1 MPTPAEQLAGLQAQL
16 RAIQARGPGSSFDQR
31 TEMGRRQYNEN
42 YKNWQ
47 RQQFAI
53 NDQIV
58 ALNNASG
65 GGGDAV
71 DKAKDELYGLARG
84 AVSRTNSIDDLLL
97 QALQE
102 RSGKDA
108 GPFDAT
114 TRNAL
119 MTQASDAAG
128 QAMLNAKGRIS
139 GSAGDPSVMAAN
151 NEADARRSQA
161 IQQAQLGI
169 NTQANVANYDA
180 RGQALGQLGSY
191 NQQVQG
197 NKTDN
202 ERYLM
207 GLLAQETQY
216 QPDQQQGS
224 MGVPTFTQFR
234 QQPQAQ
240 ARPAATQRAGSAPAT
255 APRLTNPNGLTN
267 QAVAFNAARPA
278 TTAVRNPGVPLPP
291 TQQQLNTPWNAQNLN
306 PYAPQVIKQPSQWT
320 AKGSAGTRTGKNR

>member
-16 RAIQARGPGSSFDQR
+16 RQVQSRSPGS
-31 TEMGRRQYNEN
+31 TVGGGGMA
-42 YKNWQ
+42 Q
-47 RQQFAI
+47 RQSQEAQQRWLQQQYDI
-53 NDQIV
+53 NAQIQ

-65 GGGDAV
+65 GGKDAV
-71 DKAKDELYGLARG
+71 DRAKDELYGLARG
-84 AVSRTNSIDDLLL
+84 AVSRTNSIDDMLL

-151 NEADARRSQA
+151 NEADARRAQA
-161 IQQAQLGI
+161 LQQAQLGI

-191 NQQVQG
+191 NQQVQA

-216 QPDQQQGS
+216 QPDQQPSG
-224 MGVPTFTQFR
+224 GIPTFTQFR
-234 QQPQAQ
+234 QQAAPQ
-240 ARPAATQRAGSAPAT
+240 ARPAVPTRAAQAPVA

-267 QAVAFNAARPA
+267 PAEAMRAAQIPGQSSYVTPA
-278 TTAVRNPGVPLPP
+278 QPG
-291 TQQQLNTPWNAQNLN
+291 
-306 PYAPQVIKQPSQWT
+306 VIKQP
-320 AKGSAGTRTGKNR
+320 ANRR

>member
-1 MPTPAEQLAGLQAQL
+1 MPTPSEQRAGLEAQL
-16 RAIQARGPGSSFDQR
+16 RAIQARGPGERDR
-31 TEMGRRQYNEN
+31 AGNNYNQ
-42 YKNWQ
+42 WQ

-53 NDQIV
+53 NDEIM

-65 GGGDAV
+65 GPQGDAV

-84 AVSRTNSIDDLLL
+84 AVSRTNSIDDMLL
-97 QALQE
+97 QSLQE

-128 QAMLNAKGRIS
+128 QAMLNARGRIS

-180 RGQALGQLGSY
+180 RGQALGQLGGY
-191 NQQVQG
+191 NQQVQR
-197 NKTDN
+197 NQTDN

-207 GLLAQETQY
+207 GLLQQETQY
-216 QPDQQQGS
+216 QPDQQGS
-224 MGVPTFTQFR
+224 VGIPTFTQFR
-234 QQPQAQ
+234 QQVAPQ
-240 ARPAATQRAGSAPAT
+240 ARPAAPTRTATAPAT

-267 QAVAFNAARPA
+267 QATAFNAARP
-278 TTAVRNPGVPLPP
+278 AVRNPGVPLPP
-291 TQQQLNTPWNAQNLN
+291 TQQQLNTPWNAQSLN
-306 PYAPQVIKQPSQWT
+306 PYAPPGVIKQP
-320 AKGSAGTRTGKNR
+320 AKPKR